1 MTTTELAF
9 WGVTVHL
16 FADWFLQNHWMSTYK
31 SNLIHPAGWVHGA
44 IHFAFLLLVFPPLW
58 ALVIACIHILIDTRR
73 PLAWWRKVYRQT
85 TTGDVALHVAIWQDQ
100 VAHWLIICLAAL
112 AMSIA

>member
-16 FADWFLQNHWMSTYK
+16 FADWFLQNDWISRNK
-31 SNLIHPAGWVHGA
+31 SNLKHPAGWIHGA
-44 IHFAFLLLVFPPLW
+44 IHFVLLLLVFPLLW
-58 ALVIACIHILIDTRR
+58 ALAIACVHILIDTRR

-85 TTGDVALHVAIWQDQ
+85 VTGDVALHVTIWEDQ
-100 VAHWLIICLAAL
+100 VSHWLIICLAAL